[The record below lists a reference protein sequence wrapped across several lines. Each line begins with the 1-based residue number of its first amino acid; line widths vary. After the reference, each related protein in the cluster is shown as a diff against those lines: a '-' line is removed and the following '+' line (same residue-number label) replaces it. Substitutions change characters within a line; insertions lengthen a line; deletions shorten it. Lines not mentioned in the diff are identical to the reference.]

1 MSVRQS
7 LLALLDGGESYGYQL
22 RSEFE
27 RRTGGTWPV
36 NIGQVYSTLDRLE
49 RDGLVA
55 AGARNEEG
63 QRPYAI
69 TAAGREVVRTWFD
82 EPVLRSGLAR
92 DELAMKLALAVSRGD
107 EEVRRVI
114 QTQRSATLRTLQD
127 LTRTKLAGERDDGPD
142 TRGGRAGTPDD
153 IAGALVLE
161 SLIFQVEAE
170 ARWLDYA
177 EATLTRKAA
186 R

>member
-1 MSVRQS
+1 VSVRQS

-22 RSEFE
+22 RTEFE

-49 RDGLVA
+49 RDGLVT
-55 AGARNEEG
+55 AGARNQDG
-63 QRPYAI
+63 QRPYTI
-69 TAAGREVVRTWFD
+69 TEAGRGAVRAWFA

-92 DELAMKLALAVSRGD
+92 DELAMKLALAVSRGE
-107 EEVRRVI
+107 EEVRNVI
-114 QTQRSATLRTLQD
+114 QIQRGATLRTLQD
-127 LTRTKLAGERDDGPD
+127 LTRAKLAGEREDGGGTIDDL
-142 TRGGRAGTPDD
+142 AGE
-153 IAGALVLE
+153 LVLE

-170 ARWLDYA
+170 ARWLDHA
-177 EATLTRKAA
+177 EAALTRRAA